1 MRRPAAQLRR
11 TAAAVVRRSGARW
24 TLLAGTA
31 LAAGVELLPGVPVPL
46 LAPAGFWLL
55 LGAPWLLW
63 YGCAD
68 AFVSTRDGRALVAV
82 ALAIGSDLVTE
93 LLLNTVLP
101 PLGDDRPLRQAP
113 LALAAALAVLLLAWA
128 LPPGPAG
135 PGPTRP
141 RSRAAARAARRNQR
155 RNPRRTPGLRPVLLL
170 GAGCLLL
177 SVGGAIRLNNG
188 LGSTMAVLALVAMAV
203 LFVQLLRGRRRY
215 PEAVL
220 GLGLFLLAAA
230 LLLLTSL
237 RGWFITGH
245 DIQREYE
252 VFELAF
258 SADRWQI
265 AAFRD
270 PYNACLSI
278 TLLPTAFA
286 RLTGI
291 GGLYVFKAVFPLLF
305 ALSAPLVH
313 RSVRNVTQRVV
324 ALLSALY
331 FVAFPTFFTDMTFL
345 ARQEIAFLLLG
356 AALVVLTDRSR
367 PIRAR
372 RLAFTGLM
380 GGVVLSHY
388 STTFVVV
395 MVLAIALLTD
405 HAWRLAARLRARRR
419 GGPRQPVT
427 AFVTWWIVVA
437 TAVAA
442 VLWTGPLTGTGGQL
456 RSTVT
461 ATVQDAVDPAQAQSG
476 SSDTSYSLLGGQ
488 AVTPQQRLAQYQ
500 ADTLQLTAKDRANG
514 DYLPAQEVAQY
525 QVQAVAEPDLP
536 LTAVGRALGRTGLD
550 VSGANKL
557 VRQWAADL
565 LQLLLLVGLAVCLW
579 TRGGRV
585 RRAFRPARDQVTL
598 SVAMI
603 VVIGLLTV
611 LPQLSVDYGVLRA
624 FQQGLFFFAPFI
636 AAGSLW
642 AFRWARRWALPLAG
656 TLAVAF
662 FLDLTG
668 AVPQVIGG
676 YPPQLNLNNAGQ
688 YYDIYY
694 VQPQERSA
702 IGWLEQLTTDDQK
715 QNVQSEVQTDR
726 YTFSRLQ
733 TLIRGRALDDIYP
746 TLVGSNSYVFLGSTT
761 VTKDEATTFYRG
773 DLVTYR
779 YPTALLDTTKN
790 EIYSSDGAEIF
801 R

>member
-1 MRRPAAQLRR
+1 MRALSRAVARR
-11 TAAAVVRRSGARW
+11 TRARRA
-24 TLLAGTA
+24 LLAGTA
-31 LAAGVELLPGVPVPL
+31 LATGLELLPGVPVPL
-46 LAPAGFWLL
+46 LACAGFWLL
-55 LGAPWLLW
+55 LGAPGLLW
-63 YGCAD
+63 YGYANR
-68 AFVSTRDGRALVAV
+68 FVATRDGRALVAV
-82 ALAIGSDLVTE
+82 PLAIGTDLVSA

-101 PLGDDRPLRQAP
+101 PLGDDHPLRRAP
-113 LALAAALAVLLLAWA
+113 LALAAALTVLLLAWA
-128 LPPGPAG
+128 GPAEARPPRRG
-135 PGPTRP
+135 PGAVARP
-141 RSRAAARAARRNQR
+141 RRR
-155 RNPRRTPGLRPVLLL
+155 PVPGLRPVLLL

-177 SVGGAIRLNNG
+177 SVAGAVRLNNG
-188 LGSTMAVLALVAMAV
+188 LGSTVAVLALVAMAA
-203 LFVQLLRGRRRY
+203 LLAQLLRRRRRY
-215 PEAVL
+215 AEPVL
-220 GLGLFLLAAA
+220 ELGLFLVAAA

-237 RGWFITGH
+237 RGWYITGH

-252 VFELAF
+252 VFQLAS

-265 AAFRD
+265 SAFRD

-291 GGLYVFKAVFPLLF
+291 SGLYVFKAVFPLLF
-305 ALSAPLVH
+305 ALSAPLIH
-313 RSVRNVTQRVV
+313 RSVRNVAQRMV

-331 FVAFPTFFTDMTFL
+331 FMAFPTFFTDMTFL

-356 AALVVLTDRSR
+356 AAMVVLTEPAR
-367 PIRAR
+367 PLRQR
-372 RLAFTGLM
+372 RVAFTGLM

-388 STTFVVV
+388 STTYVVV
-395 MVLAIALLTD
+395 LVLGAALATD
-405 HAWRLAARLRARRR
+405 RGWRLLARARRR
-419 GGPRQPVT
+419 SPGAPAVG
-427 AFVTWWIVVA
+427 FVTWWMVAA
-437 TAVAA
+437 TAAAA
-442 VLWTGPLTGTGGQL
+442 VLWTGPLTDTGGQL
-456 RSTVT
+456 RSTLT
-461 ATVQDAVDPAQAQSG
+461 ETVQQAIDPGKAQSG
-476 SSDTSYSLLGGQ
+476 SSDTSYSLLGGS
-488 AVTPQQRLAQYQ
+488 AATPQQRLGEYR
-500 ADTLQLTAKDRANG
+500 ADTVTETAKDRANG
-514 DYLPAQEVAQY
+514 GYLPLQTVDQY
-525 QVQAVAEPDLP
+525 PIQAVSEPDLP
-536 LTAVGRALGRTGLD
+536 LTGLGRALQHAGLD
-550 VSGANKL
+550 VSAANKL

-565 LQLLLLVGLAVCLW
+565 LQLLLVIGLAVCLW
-579 TRGGRV
+579 SR

-598 SVAMI
+598 TIAM
-603 VVIGLLTV
+603 VGVIGLLTV

-624 FQQGLFFFAPFI
+624 FQQGLFFFGPFI

-642 AFRWARRWALPLAG
+642 VFRWARRWAVPLAG

-702 IGWLEQLTTDDQK
+702 ISWLEQRTTDDQK
-715 QNVQSEVQTDR
+715 QDVQSEVQTDR

-733 TLIRGRALDDIYP
+733 TLIHGRALNDIYP
-746 TLVGSNSYVFLGSTT
+746 TLIGTDSYVFLGSTT

-779 YPTALLDTTKN
+779 YPMGLLDDMKN

>member
-1 MRRPAAQLRR
+1 MAPLRR
-11 TAAAVVRRSGARW
+11 SGRAVVRRTGARW
-24 TLLAGTA
+24 RLLAVTA
-31 LAAGVELLPGVPVPL
+31 LAAAVETLPGVPTPL
-46 LAPAGFWLL
+46 LVPAGCWLL
-55 LGAPWLLW
+55 LGGPWVLW
-63 YGCAD
+63 YGYAD
-68 AFVSTRDGRALVAV
+68 TFVATRTGRALVAV
-82 ALAIGSDLVTE
+82 GLAVGGDLATE
-93 LLLNTVLP
+93 LLLNTTVPL
-101 PLGDDRPLRQAP
+101 LGDDRPLRQAP
-113 LALAAALAVLLLAWA
+113 LALSAALAVLLMTWT
-128 LPPGPAG
+128 LPLPGPSAD
-135 PGPTRP
+135 PSPEPEPRP
-141 RSRAAARAARRNQR
+141 RPRRRAGTAR
-155 RNPRRTPGLRPVLLL
+155 RRTPGLRPVLLL

-177 SVGGAIRLNNG
+177 AVGGAIRLNNG
-188 LGSTMAVLALVAMAV
+188 LGPTMALLALGAMAV

-215 PEAVL
+215 PEEVL
-220 GLGLFLLAAA
+220 CLGLFLLAAA

-252 VFELAF
+252 VFQLA
-258 SADRWQI
+258 SGADRWQI

-291 GGLYVFKAVFPLLF
+291 SGLYVFKAVFPLLF
-305 ALSAPLVH
+305 ALSVPLVY
-313 RSVRNVTQRVV
+313 RSVRNLARRTV

-331 FVAFPTFFTDMTFL
+331 FAAFPTFFTDMTFL
-345 ARQEIAFLLLG
+345 ARQEIAFLLSG
-356 AALVVLTDRSR
+356 AALVVLTDRGR
-367 PIRAR
+367 PLHR
-372 RLAFTGLM
+372 RRVVFTALM

-388 STTFVVV
+388 STTFVLVA
-395 MVLAIALLTD
+395 VLAVALLTD
-405 HAWRLAARLRARRR
+405 HGWRLLSRLRARRAGR
-419 GGPRQPVT
+419 PRPTAT
-427 AFVTWWIVVA
+427 AFVTWWIVLA

-456 RSTVT
+456 RSTVS
-461 ATVQDAVDPAQAQSG
+461 ATVQDITSPAQVQSG

-488 AVTPQQRLAQYQ
+488 AVSPQQRLAQYQ
-500 ADTLQLTAKDRANG
+500 ASTLHLTAEGRAKG
-514 DYLPAQEVAQY
+514 DYLPAEEVGRYPVA
-525 QVQAVAEPDLP
+525 AVTEPDLP
-536 LTAVGRALGRTGLD
+536 LTWLGRALQHTGLD
-550 VSGANKL
+550 VSGANKAI
-557 VRQWAADL
+557 RQWAADL

-579 TRGGRV
+579 TK
-585 RRAFRPARDQVTL
+585 RRAFRPVRDQITL
-598 SVAMI
+598 TIGMLT
-603 VVIGLLTV
+603 VIGLLTV

-642 AFRWARRWALPLAG
+642 VFRWAGRWTPPLAG
-656 TLAVAF
+656 ALAVAF

-668 AVPQVIGG
+668 AVPQLIGG

-694 VQPQERSA
+694 VQPQERTA
-702 IGWLEQLTTDDQK
+702 ITWLEQLTAGDRT

-746 TLVGSNSYVFLGSTT
+746 TLIGADSYVFLGSTT
-761 VTKDEATTFYRG
+761 VAKGEATAFYQG

-779 YPTALLDTTKN
+779 YPTGLLDATKN
-790 EIYSSDGAEIF
+790 EIYSSDGAEIY

>member
-1 MRRPAAQLRR
+1 M
-11 TAAAVVRRSGARW
+11 
-24 TLLAGTA
+24 LAGTA
-31 LAAGVELLPGVPVPL
+31 VAAGLELLPGVPVPL
-46 LAPAGFWLL
+46 LVLAGCWLL

-63 YGCAD
+63 YGYAD
-68 AFVSTRDGRALVAV
+68 TFVATRDGRALVAV
-82 ALAIGSDLVTE
+82 ALAIGCDLVTE
-93 LLLNTVLP
+93 LLLNTALP

-113 LALAAALAVLLLAWA
+113 LAIAAALAVLLLAWA
-128 LPPGPAG
+128 LPVTAAAEPG
-135 PGPTRP
+135 RP
-141 RSRAAARAARRNQR
+141 RPRRRRSRAAATG
-155 RNPRRTPGLRPVLLL
+155 RRTPGLRPVLLL

-188 LGSTMAVLALVAMAV
+188 LGPTMAVLALVAMAV

-215 PEAVL
+215 PESVL
-220 GLGLFLLAAA
+220 CLGLFLLAAA

-252 VFELAF
+252 VFQLAF
-258 SADRWQI
+258 DADRWQI

-291 GGLYVFKAVFPLLF
+291 SGLYVFKAVFPLLF
-305 ALSAPLVH
+305 ALSAPLVY
-313 RSVRNVTQRVV
+313 RSVRNLAQRMV

-356 AALVVLTDRSR
+356 AALVVLTDPGR
-367 PIRAR
+367 PIRR
-372 RLAFTGLM
+372 RRVLFTALM

-395 MVLAIALLTD
+395 MVLAIALVTD
-405 HAWRLAARLRARRR
+405 HGWRLLARLWARRQGR
-419 GGPRQPVT
+419 PRPAVT
-427 AFVTWWIVVA
+427 GFVTWWIVVA

-456 RSTVT
+456 RSTVN

-500 ADTLQLTAKDRANG
+500 ADTLQLTARSRANG
-514 DYLPAQEVAQY
+514 DYLSAQEVAQY
-525 QVQAVAEPDLP
+525 PVQAVDEPDLP
-536 LTAVGRALGRTGLD
+536 LTALGRALQHTGLD

-565 LQLLLLVGLAVCLW
+565 LQLLLLIGLAVCLW
-579 TRGGRV
+579 ARKGRG

-598 SVAMI
+598 SIAMVA
-603 VVIGLLTV
+603 VIGLLTV

-636 AAGSLW
+636 AAGSIW
-642 AFRWARRWALPLAG
+642 VFRWARRWTLPLAG
-656 TLAVAF
+656 ALAVAF

-668 AVPQVIGG
+668 AIPQVIGG

-694 VQPQERSA
+694 VQPQERTA
-702 IGWLEQLTTDDQK
+702 ITWLEQLTTDDQK
-715 QNVQSEVQTDR
+715 QDVQSEVQTDR

-746 TLVGSNSYVFLGSTT
+746 TLIGTNSYVFLGTTT

-779 YPTALLDTTKN
+779 YPMDLLNSTKN
-790 EIYSSDGAEIF
+790 EIYSSDGAEVF